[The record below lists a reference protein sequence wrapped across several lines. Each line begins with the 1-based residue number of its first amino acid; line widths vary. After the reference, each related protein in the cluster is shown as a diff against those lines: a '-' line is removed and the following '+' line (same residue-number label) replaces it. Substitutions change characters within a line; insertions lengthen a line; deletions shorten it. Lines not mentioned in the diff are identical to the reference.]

1 MHALPRRFRAPRIGI
16 VGLGDVGKRL
26 VRQQLESASA
36 RSGQL
41 AFRLLGVARRFAPT
55 TEDPWLLS
63 RDRKA
68 RKGLSARNCPVLG
81 WDLDRPEDQRRLA
94 RVITHW
100 LVLMPPQDTGS
111 FTGQTVSGIG
121 NIDRRSKRLSLA
133 IRRRRLRPFS
143 SDSERAPIRSRGVY
157 VSTTGVY
164 GDYQG
169 NEVDE
174 TSICRATEPRSVRR
188 LSAEGY
194 WRGLGFSVLRA
205 PGIIAEDRLPIERL
219 KQRAPALRADDDVWV
234 NHIHAED
241 LARLAWLSLFRGR
254 PGRVFNAVNNS
265 RLKMAD
271 YFDLVAKTKGLPLPA
286 RVSREELRTE
296 IKKGT
301 VSPMMASFMRDSRQ
315 VISQRLTTELRATL
329 RHPTTEEVI
338 HRNKTPIT
346 PQWSQNPRES

>member
-1 MHALPRRFRAPRIGI
+1 MQALPRRFRTPRIGI

-36 RSGQL
+36 RSGRL
-41 AFRLLGVARRFAPT
+41 PFRLLGVARRFAPVDD
-55 TEDPWLLS
+55 DPFVVS

-68 RKGLSARNCPVLG
+68 RKGLSARNCPILG

-111 FTGQTVSGIG
+111 GKGQTVSGNG
-121 NIDRRSKRLSLA
+121 NVDRRSKRLSLS
-133 IRRRRLRPFS
+133 IRRSAPSPFAS
-143 SDSERAPIRSRGVY
+143 VFSERARAKIRGVY

-164 GDYQG
+164 GDHQG
-169 NEVDE
+169 HEVSE
-174 TSICRATEPRSVRR
+174 TSICKATEPRSVRR

-205 PGIIAEDRLPIERL
+205 PGIIAEDRLPIDRL
-219 KQRAPALRADDDVWV
+219 KQQAPALRADDDVWV

-271 YFDLVAKTKGLPLPA
+271 YFDLVAKTKALPLPR
-286 RVSREELRTE
+286 RVSRAELQAE
-296 IKKGT
+296 IQRGN

-315 VISQRLTTELRATL
+315 VVSGRLNTELRTTL
-329 RHPTTEEVI
+329 RYPSTEEVI
-338 HRNKTPIT
+338 RRNKTPTT
-346 PQWSQNPRES
+346 PQ